1 MMYRYIH
8 GSLEILEESAA
19 VVEAAG
25 VGYDLNISGNTREK
39 LGTLSPE
46 KRKDV
51 RLYTHLSVREDGV
64 ELFGFYTREELEVF
78 RLLIT
83 VSGVGPK
90 VALSVLSY
98 LTPEKLAFCVATGD
112 QKAISKAPGIG
123 PKTAARI
130 VLELKDKLH
139 ADTSDAGNTEEI
151 PSTVLRSAPGGR
163 VSEAMEVLVGLGY
176 SRNVAAEALKDAAPD
191 AEVEDLIRGALK
203 KLMR

>member
-1 MMYRYIH
+1 MYRYIH
-8 GSLEILEESAA
+8 GSLEILEESVA

-25 VGYDLNISGNTREK
+25 VGYSLTVSGNTREK
-39 LGTLSPE
+39 LSTLSEE

-64 ELFGFYTREELEVF
+64 ELFGFYSNEELEVF

-90 VALSVLSY
+90 AALSILSFM
-98 LTPEKLAFCVATGD
+98 TPEKLAFAVASAD
-112 QKAISKAPGIG
+112 QKAISGAPGIG

-130 VLELKDKLH
+130 VLELKDKMH
-139 ADTSDAGNTEEI
+139 AGAGAAAQTEEI
-151 PSTVLRSAPGGR
+151 PAAVLRSAPAGR
-163 VSEAMEVLVGLGY
+163 MSEAIDALVTLGY
-176 SRNVAAEALKDAAPD
+176 SRNIAAEAVKNAAPD
-191 AEVEDLIRGALK
+191 AELEDIVRDALK